1 MAKGIS
7 KKKIT
12 RMIILNYM
20 CKHLIATIILYV
32 IYTVMSKLIGFESTI
47 LVGMS
52 VIIANQY
59 SDKES

>member
-20 CKHLIATIILYV
+20 CKHLIATITLCV
-32 IYTVMSKLIGFESTI
+32 IYTIISKLIGFESTI

-59 SDKES
+59 SDKKS